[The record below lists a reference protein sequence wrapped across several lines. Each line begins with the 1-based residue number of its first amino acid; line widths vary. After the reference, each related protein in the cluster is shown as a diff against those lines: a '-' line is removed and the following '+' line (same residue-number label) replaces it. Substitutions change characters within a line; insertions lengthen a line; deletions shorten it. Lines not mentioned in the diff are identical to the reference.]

1 MIQSVE
7 LFLCNQRNYQKWGM
21 ENVLEDCKLI
31 VFLIKSFMYPVFE
44 RSMDLFNN
52 KTNNN
57 DKLFG
62 LVLSHR
68 ILFSVSK

>member
-1 MIQSVE
+1 
-7 LFLCNQRNYQKWGM
+7 M